1 MKPHFVNFFK
11 IDKYVN
17 ELLVFGRPFVK
28 PFALCYQT
36 VVCLSCPVCLF
47 VTFVHCGQT
56 VGRIKM
62 KLGMQVGL
70 SPGHI
75 VLDGTQLPLPQRATA
90 LPQFSAH
97 VCCGEMA
104 AWIKMAL
111 GVELGL
117 GPVDFVL
124 DGNPAPL
131 LKRGGAPQKIS
142 AHLSCGQTAGWMKLV
157 LGMEVGL
164 IPGHFVLYGDPA
176 PPPKGGGAPFPIFGP
191 FILWPNGSMHLVWM

>member
-1 MKPHFVNFFK
+1 MISQNYGGWLVQFLAMRIMLPSLAMFHTGWCCTCVKRRTIRYQWTMWTHADVIWHSSCQSPSQNKLWRTETKLMKPHFVNFFK

-75 VLDGTQLPLPQRATA
+75 VLDGTHLPLPQRGTA
-90 LPQFSAH
+90 P
-97 VCCGEMA
+97 
-104 AWIKMAL
+104 
-111 GVELGL
+111 
-117 GPVDFVL
+117 
-124 DGNPAPL
+124 
-131 LKRGGAPQKIS
+131 
-142 AHLSCGQTAGWMKLV
+142 
-157 LGMEVGL
+157 
-164 IPGHFVLYGDPA
+164 
-176 PPPKGGGAPFPIFGP
+176 PIFGP
-191 FILWPNGSMHLVWM
+191 YLLRPNGWMD